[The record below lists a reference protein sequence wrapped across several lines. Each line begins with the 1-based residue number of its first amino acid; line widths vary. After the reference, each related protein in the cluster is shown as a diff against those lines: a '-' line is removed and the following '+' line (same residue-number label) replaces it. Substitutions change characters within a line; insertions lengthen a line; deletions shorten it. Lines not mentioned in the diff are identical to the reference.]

1 MNNFEQVFA
10 EMKRHNMPLP
20 SSRIRIRI
28 PQARQLMQDAMQYVL
43 NGENREL
50 QWLSEYNQVV
60 EWLGDNKGKGLL
72 LYGNHGRGKSLL
84 CRYVLPALL
93 LRNSQKVASI
103 FDTQQMN
110 NRLDEALTKHVICI
124 NDIGTEEVIN
134 NFGNRRHAF
143 AEIMDA
149 VEKQNKLVI
158 ITSNLNLEGL
168 RSVYGERTVE
178 RIKSTTKRI
187 VCSGD
192 SLRQ

>member
-1 MNNFEQVFA
+1 MNNFDQVFA

-20 SSRIRIRI
+20 SSRTHIRI
-28 PQARQLMQDAMQYVL
+28 PQARQLMREAMQYVL
-43 NGENREL
+43 NKENREL
-50 QWLSEYNQVV
+50 QWLPEYDQVV
-60 EWLGDNKGKGLL
+60 EWLNDNKGKGLV

-93 LRNSQKVASI
+93 LRNCQKVASI

-110 NRLDEALTKHVICI
+110 NRLDEALSKHIICI
-124 NDIGTEEVIN
+124 DDIGTEEVIN

-143 AEIMDA
+143 SEIMDA

-158 ITSNLNLEGL
+158 ISSNLNLEGL
-168 RSVYGERTVE
+168 RSIYGERTLE

-187 VCSGD
+187 VCAGE

>member
-1 MNNFEQVFA
+1 MNNFDQVFA

-20 SSRIRIRI
+20 SSRTHIRI
-28 PQARQLMQDAMQYVL
+28 PQARQLMQEAMRYVL
-43 NGENREL
+43 NKENREL
-50 QWLSEYNQVV
+50 QWLPEYNEVV
-60 EWLGDNKGKGLL
+60 EWLNDNKGKGLV

-93 LRNSQKVASI
+93 LRNCQKVASI

-110 NRLDEALTKHVICI
+110 NRLDEALSKHIICI
-124 NDIGTEEVIN
+124 DDIGTEEVIN

-143 AEIMDA
+143 SEIMDA

-158 ITSNLNLEGL
+158 ISSNLNLEGL
-168 RSVYGERTVE
+168 RSIYGERTLE

-187 VCSGD
+187 VCAGE

>member
-1 MNNFEQVFA
+1 MNNFDQVFA

-20 SSRIRIRI
+20 SSRTHIRI
-28 PQARQLMQDAMQYVL
+28 PQARQLMQEAMRYVL
-43 NGENREL
+43 NKENREL
-50 QWLSEYNQVV
+50 QWLPEYNEVV
-60 EWLGDNKGKGLL
+60 ECLNDNKGKGLL

-93 LRNSQKVASI
+93 LHNCQKVASI

-110 NRLDEALTKHVICI
+110 SQLDEALSKHIICI
-124 NDIGTEEVIN
+124 DDIGTEEVIN

-143 AEIMDA
+143 SEIMDA

-158 ITSNLNLEGL
+158 ISSNLNLEGL

-178 RIKSTTKRI
+178 RIKSMTKRI
-187 VCSGD
+187 VCAGE